1 MRDLF
6 VLPQPFRKKKLK
18 KDEGDKEEENTIIFL
33 HQEESNYSHLTV
45 LSLCALYPELL
56 QTFAKEVWCTFK
68 ILLFFFFFKLTPGK
82 LHIMEQTESDQ
93 SQFNALILARKN
105 RTRAN
110 VTLKFITLKFHSLNR
125 NGIDNS
131 L

>member
-18 KDEGDKEEENTIIFL
+18 KDGGDKEEENTIIFP

-68 ILLFFFFFKLTPGK
+68 VLLVFFFKLTPGK
-82 LHIMEQTESDQ
+82 LCAMGQTESDQ
-93 SQFNALILARKN
+93 SQFNALIMARKN
-105 RTRAN
+105 RTRVN
-110 VTLKFITLKFHSLNR
+110 VTLKFIKLTFHSLNR
-125 NGIDNS
+125 NGIDSS